1 MGELTA
7 IYALY
12 LKCRLNSIN
21 GYLEG
26 IFPYRFRT
34 SLVAKGQYPLKPLV
48 YMVLPRGFEPLFPA

>member
-12 LKCRLNSIN
+12 LKCRLNSLN
-21 GYLEG
+21 GCLEG

-34 SLVAKGQYPLKPLV
+34 AVSQKVNI
-48 YMVLPRGFEPLFPA
+48 R